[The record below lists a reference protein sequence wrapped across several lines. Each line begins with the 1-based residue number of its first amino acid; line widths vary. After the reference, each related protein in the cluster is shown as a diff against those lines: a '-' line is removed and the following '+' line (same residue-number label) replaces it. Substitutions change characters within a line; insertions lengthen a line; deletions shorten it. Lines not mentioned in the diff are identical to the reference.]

1 MFNSTQFGG
10 DGKLYGDKYLDRM
23 TRKVYSPTSSSLSA
37 VVSLCI
43 YGLCLWIEASN
54 LG

>member
-10 DGKLYGDKYLDRM
+10 DGKLCGDKYLDRM

-37 VVSLCI
+37 VVILYVS
-43 YGLCLWIEASN
+43 G
-54 LG
+54 